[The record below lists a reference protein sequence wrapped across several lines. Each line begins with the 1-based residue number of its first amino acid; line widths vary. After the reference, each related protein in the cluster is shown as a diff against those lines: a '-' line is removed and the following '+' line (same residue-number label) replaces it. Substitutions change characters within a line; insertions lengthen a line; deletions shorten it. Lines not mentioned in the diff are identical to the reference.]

1 MIFEKLKNSIEKNM
15 KNLLNRLINQEHIS
29 SEEAKSVLV
38 NISKGNYNQS
48 QIASFLTVYMM
59 RNITLEELQGF
70 RDALLEL
77 CIHVDLKGYNA
88 IDLCGTGGDGKD
100 TFNISTLASFVT
112 AGAGVN
118 VTKHGNYG
126 VSSACG
132 SSNVL
137 EHLGVKFS
145 DDIGFLKTCL
155 DDAGIC
161 VLHAPLFHPAMKNV
175 APIRRELGV
184 KTFFNMLGP
193 MVNPAFPENQM
204 VGVFSL
210 ELLRLYSYL
219 YQNTDK
225 NYSIVHALDGYDE
238 ISLTGSAKVVNNSYE
253 KIINPLD
260 FGVETITQQAIHGG
274 DSVGSSAKIFTHILN
289 GQGTNAQ
296 NNVVCANAALAIST
310 VKNIPITESFTLAMA
325 SLKSGQAKKRF
336 EKLVSLSKK

>member
-1 MIFEKLKNSIEKNM
+1 M
-15 KNLLNRLINQEHIS
+15 KQILNRLINHESIS
-29 SEEAKSVLV
+29 TVEAKQVLV
-38 NISKGNYNQS
+38 NISKGDYNQS

-59 RNITLEELQGF
+59 RSITIEELQGF

-77 CIHVDLKGYNA
+77 CIPVHLENFDT

-112 AGAGVN
+112 AGAGVK

-132 SSNVL
+132 SSNVM
-137 EHLGVKFS
+137 EFLGVKFS
-145 DDIGFLKTCL
+145 NDIDFLKRCL
-155 DDAGIC
+155 DRAGIC

-193 MVNPAFPENQM
+193 MVNPAFPKNQM

-210 ELLRLYSYL
+210 ELLRMYSYL
-219 YQNTDK
+219 YQNSDK

-238 ISLTGSAKVVNNSYE
+238 ISLTGKAKLVNNQTEQVLEAS
-253 KIINPLD
+253 D
-260 FGVETITQQAIHGG
+260 FGVSSLNQQDIYGG
-274 DSVGSSAKIFTHILN
+274 NSIASSSKIFTEVLN
-289 GQGTNAQ
+289 GDGTQAQ

-310 VKNIPITESFTLAMA
+310 ANQCSIGDGFAFAKESLFNGNAKHSFETLV
-325 SLKSGQAKKRF
+325 Q
-336 EKLVSLSKK
+336 LSK

>member
-1 MIFEKLKNSIEKNM
+1 M
-15 KNLLNRLINQEHIS
+15 KHILNRLINQESIS
-29 SEEAKSVLV
+29 SEEAKQVLV
-38 NISKGNYNQS
+38 NISKGEYNQS

-59 RNITLEELQGF
+59 RSITIEELQGF

-77 CIHVDLKGYNA
+77 CIPVDLEDANT

-112 AGAGVN
+112 AGAGVK

-137 EHLGVKFS
+137 EFLGVKFS
-145 DDIGFLKTCL
+145 NDIDFLKQCL
-155 DDAGIC
+155 DKAGIC

-193 MVNPAFPENQM
+193 MVNPAFPKNQM

-210 ELLRLYSYL
+210 ELLRMYSYL

-225 NYSIVHALDGYDE
+225 NYSIIHALDGYDE
-238 ISLTGSAKVVNNSYE
+238 ISLTSAAKIVNNQSE
-253 KIINPLD
+253 QVLTASD
-260 FGVETITQQAIHGG
+260 FGVTELKQTDIYGG
-274 DSVGSSAKIFTHILN
+274 DSVASSAEIFNKVLDGH
-289 GQGTNAQ
+289 GTEAQ

-310 VKNIPITESFTLAMA
+310 VNNTSINDSFQLAKEALMSGKAKQSFKTLV
-325 SLKSGQAKKRF
+325 
-336 EKLVSLSKK
+336 ELSK

>member
-1 MIFEKLKNSIEKNM
+1 M
-15 KNLLNRLINQEHIS
+15 KQILNRLINQESIS
-29 SEEAKSVLV
+29 SVEAKQVLV
-38 NISKGNYNQS
+38 NISKGDYNQS

-59 RNITLEELQGF
+59 RSITIQELQGF

-77 CIHVDLKGYNA
+77 CIPVNLEGYNT

-112 AGAGVN
+112 AGADVK

-145 DDIGFLKTCL
+145 NDNDFLKTSL
-155 DDAGIC
+155 DKAGIC

-175 APIRRELGV
+175 APIRRDLGV

-193 MVNPAFPENQM
+193 MVNPAFPKNQM

-210 ELLRLYSYL
+210 ELLRMYSYL

-225 NYSIVHALDGYDE
+225 NYSIIHALDGYDE
-238 ISLTGSAKVVNNSYE
+238 ISLTGDAKVINNNTE
-253 KIINPLD
+253 QILTPND
-260 FGVETITQQAIHGG
+260 FGVNSLNQGDIYGG
-274 DSVGSSAKIFTHILN
+274 DSIESAANIFVNILN
-289 GQGTNAQ
+289 GKGTEAQ

-310 VKNIPITESFTLAMA
+310 VKNTSVENSFSMAKESLQ
-325 SLKSGQAKKRF
+325 SGQAKLKF
-336 EKLVSLSKK
+336 KTLVELSKS